1 MLHGEG
7 GGFYMSWE
15 PTKAKA
21 NGMLK
26 FQLLVIELPGNR
38 E

>member
-1 MLHGEG
+1 
-7 GGFYMSWE
+7 MSWE
-15 PTKAKA
+15 PTEAKA